1 MLRTSLIPVVTL
13 LGLDFGAAVGGT
25 VILIEPIFGIEGV
38 GQYAQESVTHL
49 DLPPL
54 MALTL
59 YGGVLRRPRATRSST
74 SPTRGSIPGSA
85 LSSAEPILQVEDLR
99 VSFVT
104 EGGVVEAVRG
114 VSFELAPGEVLGVVG
129 ESGCGK
135 SVTAMALTGLNR
147 NDPNARFGGSVRF
160 RGSELLTLGERELR
174 RVRGAEI
181 AMIFQDPMT
190 SLNPVHRVGSLI
202 AETLRAHIAISWGDA
217 MTRAVELL
225 REVGIPEPERR
236 AHDYPH
242 QLSGGMRQRVMI
254 AMALACEPAVLI
266 ADEPTTA
273 LDVTIQAQ
281 ILRLIQRMRETHG
294 AAVVLITH
302 DLGVVAR
309 MADRVAVMYAGR
321 IVEQGTVRDLFHR
334 PQHPYTLGAARVD
347 SPDRPR
353 APRPACTRSP
363 GQPPSLDGTRRGLL
377 VPGRAARTRT
387 RAARRRRPSPQR
399 FGAPGHLDACWLDA
413 ATKLRRGTHS
423 AAS

>member
-1 MLRTSLIPVVTL
+1 
-13 LGLDFGAAVGGT
+13 
-25 VILIEPIFGIEGV
+25 
-38 GQYAQESVTHL
+38 
-49 DLPPL
+49 
-54 MALTL
+54 
-59 YGGVLRRPRATRSST
+59 
-74 SPTRGSIPGSA
+74 
-85 LSSAEPILQVEDLR
+85 LSSPEPILQVEDLR

-114 VSFELAPGEVLGVVG
+114 VSFDLSRGEVLGIVG

-147 NDPNARFGGSVRF
+147 NDPNARFGGRVRF
-160 RGSELLTLGERELR
+160 RGNDLLTLGERDLR

-181 AMIFQDPMT
+181 AMVFQDPMT

-202 AETLRAHIAISWGDA
+202 SETLRAHLPLSRAAASA
-217 MTRAVELL
+217 RAVELL

-236 AHDYPH
+236 ARDYPH
-242 QLSGGMRQRVMI
+242 QFSGGMRQRVMI

-309 MADRVAVMYAGR
+309 LADRVAVMYAGR
-321 IVEQGTVRDLFHR
+321 IVEQGSVRDLFHR
-334 PQHPYTLGAARVD
+334 PQHPYTWGLLASIPRI
-347 SPDRPR
+347 DRER
-353 APRPACTRSP
+353 ISRLHSIA
-363 GQPPSLDGTRRGLL
+363 GQPPSLIGLDE
-377 VPGRAARTRT
+377 GCSF
-387 RAARRRRPSPQR
+387 RPRCAFAHAHCEETPPLEQR
-399 FGAPGHLDACWLDA
+399 SGGPGHLDACWLDA

>member
-1 MLRTSLIPVVTL
+1 
-13 LGLDFGAAVGGT
+13 
-25 VILIEPIFGIEGV
+25 
-38 GQYAQESVTHL
+38 
-49 DLPPL
+49 
-54 MALTL
+54 
-59 YGGVLRRPRATRSST
+59 
-74 SPTRGSIPGSA
+74 
-85 LSSAEPILQVEDLR
+85 LSSARPILEVEDLR

-147 NDPNARFGGSVRF
+147 DDPNARFGGSVRF
-160 RGSELLTLGERELR
+160 RGNELLTLGERELR

-202 AETLRAHIAISWGDA
+202 AETLRAHIAMSWGDA
-217 MTRAVELL
+217 MTRAADLL

-236 AHDYPH
+236 AQDYPH

-334 PQHPYTLGAARVD
+334 PQHPYTWGLLESIPRI
-347 SPDRPR
+347 DRER
-353 APRPACTRSP
+353 LTRLHSIP
-363 GQPPSLDGTRRGLL
+363 GQPPSLVGLDEGCSFR
-377 VPGRAARTRT
+377 VRCAYAHARCEKT
-387 RAARRRRPSPQR
+387 PPLDQR

>member
-1 MLRTSLIPVVTL
+1 MN
-13 LGLDFGAAVGGT
+13 
-25 VILIEPIFGIEGV
+25 
-38 GQYAQESVTHL
+38 
-49 DLPPL
+49 
-54 MALTL
+54 
-59 YGGVLRRPRATRSST
+59 SS
-74 SPTRGSIPGSA
+74 
-85 LSSAEPILQVEDLR
+85 EPILQVEDLR

-147 NDPNARFGGSVRF
+147 NDPNARFAGSVRF
-160 RGSELLTLGERELR
+160 RGKELLTLGDRELR

-181 AMIFQDPMT
+181 AMVFQDPMT

-202 AETLRAHIAISWGDA
+202 AETLRAHVSISRGDA

-236 AHDYPH
+236 AQDYPH

-281 ILRLIQRMRETHG
+281 ILRLIRRMRETHG

-334 PQHPYTLGAARVD
+334 PQHPYTWGLLESIPRIDRERLARLH
-347 SPDRPR
+347 SI
-353 APRPACTRSP
+353 A
-363 GQPPSLDGTRRGLL
+363 GQPPSLIGLDAGCSFR
-377 VPGRAARTRT
+377 PRCTYAHARCEDTPT
-387 RAARRRRPSPQR
+387 LEER
-399 FGAPGHLDACWLDA
+399 FGGPGHVDACWLDA

>member
-1 MLRTSLIPVVTL
+1 M
-13 LGLDFGAAVGGT
+13 
-25 VILIEPIFGIEGV
+25 
-38 GQYAQESVTHL
+38 
-49 DLPPL
+49 
-54 MALTL
+54 
-59 YGGVLRRPRATRSST
+59 
-74 SPTRGSIPGSA
+74 
-85 LSSAEPILQVEDLR
+85 SSASGPEPILQVEDLR

-114 VSFELAPGEVLGVVG
+114 VSFELARGEVLGVVG

-147 NDPNARFGGSVRF
+147 DDPNARFAGSVRF
-160 RGSELLTLGERELR
+160 RGRELLTLGERELR

-181 AMIFQDPMT
+181 AMVFQDPMT

-202 AETLRAHIAISWGDA
+202 AETLRAHLAISRDEPRWPAPSSCCG
-217 MTRAVELL
+217 
-225 REVGIPEPERR
+225 EVGIPEPERR

-334 PQHPYTLGAARVD
+334 PQHPYTWGLLESIPRI
-347 SPDRPR
+347 DRERLDPPALDR
-353 APRPACTRSP
+353 RPAALADRA
-363 GQPPSLDGTRRGLL
+363 RRGVL
-377 VPGRAARTRT
+377 VPGALRLRARALRGGAAARAAVRSTGTPR
-387 RAARRRRPSPQR
+387 RVLARCRDQAAKGDPFRRFLS
-399 FGAPGHLDACWLDA
+399 
-413 ATKLRRGTHS
+413 
-423 AAS
+423 